1 MGLAPTFRTDGDT
14 QAAALTAARDPLEI
28 VTERILEW
36 PVEVRAARV
45 TPVLSPDDIHSRVA
59 AHDLS
64 QPHDLGTLVAEVVDL
79 LERGGLHSAHP
90 RYFGLFVPGVRR
102 AGVIADALAALY
114 NPQIAAWWHAPAAN
128 EIERHTLAYLSR
140 RIGFMSSDV
149 TAMFT
154 TGGSEANLT
163 GVLLALAST
172 FPSYQRDGLVGL
184 TGRPVLYASDQAHDS
199 LVKIART
206 TGIGERAIR
215 RVQSDAR
222 QRLDVDDLRRQIARD
237 RAGGKVPFC
246 VIGTAGTTAT
256 GAIDPLPVIADLC
269 RAEGLWFH
277 VDAAWG
283 GLALLSDQLRP
294 HVAGIERANSV
305 TWDAHKTLPIP
316 MGAGMFFCRAHP
328 LVESFFSVDTG
339 YVPKALAGRGDP
351 YQHSIQWSRRFIGL
365 KVFLT
370 LAELGSEG
378 IAAMID
384 HQAAMARLLR
394 ERLVESG
401 WRVMNDTPLPLVCF
415 TRDSL
420 SRDATADLPRRVAA
434 EGVAW
439 ISAIRLPGG
448 ECWLRACITN
458 HQTDPSDID
467 ALVSGLDHAARGFL
481 IGP

>member
-1 MGLAPTFRTDGDT
+1 MGLTPTFRTNGDT
-14 QAAALTAARDPLEI
+14 KAAALAWAQDPLNI

-36 PVEVRAARV
+36 PVEVRTAHV
-45 TPVLSPDDIHSRVA
+45 TPVLSQDDIQSRVA
-59 AHDLS
+59 THDLS
-64 QPHDLGTLVAEVVDL
+64 QPHDLGALVAEVVDL
-79 LERGGLHSAHP
+79 LERGGLHSTHP

-140 RIGFMSSDV
+140 QIGFTSSDA
-149 TAMFT
+149 TATFT
-154 TGGSEANLT
+154 TGGSEANQT
-163 GVLLALAST
+163 GVLLALASA
-172 FPSYQRDGLVGL
+172 FPGYQRDGLVGL
-184 TGRPVLYASDQAHDS
+184 TGRPLLYASDQAHDS
-199 LVKIART
+199 FVKVARM
-206 TGIGERAIR
+206 TGIGERALR
-215 RVQSDAR
+215 RVRSDAR
-222 QRLDVDDLRRQIARD
+222 QRLDVDDLRRLVARD
-237 RAGGKVPFC
+237 RSGGKVPFC

-269 RAEGLWFH
+269 RTEGLWFH

-328 LVESFFSVDTG
+328 IVRSFFSVNTG
-339 YVPKALAGRGDP
+339 YVPEALAGREDA

-378 IAAMID
+378 IARMIE
-384 HQAAMARLLR
+384 HQAAMACLLR

-401 WRVMNDTPLPLVCF
+401 WRLMNDTPLPLVCF

-420 SRDATADLPRRVAA
+420 SPEATADLPRRVAA
-434 EGVAW
+434 DGVAW
-439 ISAIRLPGG
+439 ISAIRLVGG
-448 ECWLRACITN
+448 ECWLRACITH

-467 ALVSGLDHAARGFL
+467 ALVAGLDDAAAGFL